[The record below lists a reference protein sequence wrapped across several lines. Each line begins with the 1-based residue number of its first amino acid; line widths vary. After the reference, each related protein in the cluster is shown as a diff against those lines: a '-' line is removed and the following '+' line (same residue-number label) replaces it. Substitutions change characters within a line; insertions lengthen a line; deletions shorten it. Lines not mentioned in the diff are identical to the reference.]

1 MTVTERI
8 KALLEAHP
16 VVLFM
21 KGTPE
26 VPMCGFSQR
35 AVAALR
41 SAGAARLQAVNVMA
55 DPEIRANLPRYSDW
69 PTFPQLFVNGE
80 LIGGAD
86 IVVELAEAGELA
98 RIVAEAEAA

>member
-1 MTVTERI
+1 MAAMERI
-8 KALLEAHP
+8 KAELEAHP

-26 VPMCGFSQR
+26 VPMCGYSKR
-35 AVAALR
+35 AIDALR
-41 SAGAARLQAVNVMA
+41 AAGATRLHTVNVMA
-55 DPEIRANLPRYSDW
+55 EPEIRANLPRYADW
-69 PTFPQLFVNGE
+69 PTFPQLYVQGE

-86 IVVELAEAGELA
+86 IVAELAEVGELA

>member
-1 MTVTERI
+1 MERI
-8 KALLEAHP
+8 KAELDARP

-26 VPMCGFSQR
+26 LPMCGHSER

-41 SAGAARLQAVNVMA
+41 AAGAAHLHAINVMA
-55 DPEIRANLPRYSDW
+55 DPEIRANLPRYADW
-69 PTFPQLFVNGE
+69 PTFPQLYVQGQ

-86 IVVELAEAGELA
+86 IVVELAASGELA
-98 RIVAEAEAA
+98 RIIAEAEPA

>member
-1 MTVTERI
+1 MALMERI
-8 KALLEAHP
+8 RAELEAHP
-16 VVLFM
+16 VVLFT

-41 SAGAARLQAVNVMA
+41 AAGATRLHTVNVMA
-55 DPEIRANLPRYSDW
+55 DPEIRANLPRYADW
-69 PTFPQLFVNGE
+69 PTFPQLYVQGE

-86 IVVELAEAGELA
+86 IVAELAEAGELA
-98 RIVAEAEAA
+98 RIVAEAQAA